1 MKKEIKNKQ
10 ALFPMPVL
18 LISTFNEDGT
28 VDVMNAAWGTMLEMD
43 EVLLN
48 LSSSHKTVKNIK
60 ARKGLV
66 VHIADAKHVKESDYF
81 GMVSANK
88 VKDKFVKSGMTFT
101 KSEVVDAPIINELP
115 IAIECEFERFN
126 IVEEEYGVIAK
137 VKRVSVDE
145 ELLKDG
151 KVDIDALEVIAF
163 DPFTNG
169 YYKVGNR
176 VADAFKVGLKL
187 K

>member
-18 LISTFNEDGT
+18 LISTFNEDGS
-28 VDVMNAAWGTMLEMD
+28 VDVMNAAWGTTLEVD

-60 ARKGLV
+60 SRKGLV
-66 VHIADAKHVKESDYF
+66 VHIADAKHVKEADYF
-81 GMVSANK
+81 GMVSANNT
-88 VKDKFVKSGMTFT
+88 KDKFVKSGMTFT

-151 KVDIDALEVIAF
+151 KVDIDALEAIAF